1 MALAVTLLEQR
12 GAPNKHALVKADVY
26 WRRKCAATR
35 HMGCS
40 ASRGSSHGVSE
51 ALLVLGQMDDPAGGR
66 NPCSK
71 WMESAALGRWSQWL
85 PGIVSARD
93 FGMRHRHRCDTR
105 QQSSWNA
112 LLLRRVGSLKG
123 RDRNCNVVQ
132 RGARPPLWRDAGANG
147 ANPIPIAVPT
157 KDRPFVLD
165 LAASVVSMGKIHHFA
180 ASDKALE
187 EGWER
192 DAQGHL
198 TTNAEAVKTDFIT
211 PFGGAK
217 GYGLGLG
224 MELMLAALV
233 DSPLAPD
240 IRRTLDAE
248 LPCNKGTC
256 RSLSMR
262 AATEASAIVSRNI
275 LIKFAHPNPR
285 ILRRPPGRPGTEQP
299 VELQQPCTT
308 VFLSIPRSGASCTA
322 SCVLTF
328 PPTLEVF
335 HDFIRRR
342 KAATRNPLWSWAAS
356 CNRCRC

>member
-123 RDRNCNVVQ
+123 RDRNRNVVQ

-198 TTNAEAVKTDFIT
+198 TTNAEAVKTDSIT

-248 LPCNKGTC
+248 LPCNKGDLPIAFDASSNRGVSDRLAQYLDQI
-256 RSLSMR
+256 RSSEPADPKTPTR
-262 AATEASAIVSRNI
+262 APGDGAARRASAALHDGFSVDPPVWRE
-275 LIKFAHPNPR
+275 LHCLLRPHVPAHVGSVP
-285 ILRRPPGRPGTEQP
+285 
-299 VELQQPCTT
+299 
-308 VFLSIPRSGASCTA
+308 
-322 SCVLTF
+322 
-328 PPTLEVF
+328 
-335 HDFIRRR
+335 
-342 KAATRNPLWSWAAS
+342 
-356 CNRCRC
+356 